1 MNICK
6 CKCHKKNNVTMFF
19 TGCFCCDISEQQ
31 YIEADGTIDEV
42 TLFRILHPEPPR
54 KRHNVSKKE
63 LKRKIK

>member
-1 MNICK
+1 
-6 CKCHKKNNVTMFF
+6 MFF